1 MISVPYKSLAG
12 VILAAGGSSR
22 LGQPKQ
28 LCEWEGKPLICHAV
42 ETSLAIC
49 GADVIVVTGAYASEV
64 EASIHSYPVRIVRNP
79 DWQAGMSVSLQ
90 AGIEKLRD
98 SQTAGVLVMLCDQP
112 FLNIDDLTRLVS
124 VWQTSPEEPAA
135 SLYKGVKRVP
145 AIFPEHYLPALMT
158 LQGDT
163 GARSLLD
170 ACPTVS
176 SVEIPSAVFDV
187 DTAEDLARLNN
198 HNADINQDLKS

>member
-12 VILAAGGSSR
+12 VILAAGGSRR

-49 GADVIVVTGAYASEV
+49 GADVIVVTGANASEV
-64 EASIHSYPVRIVRNP
+64 EASIHNYPVRIARNP
-79 DWQAGMSVSLQ
+79 DWEMGMSASLRT
-90 AGIEKLRD
+90 GIQQLCGTKI
-98 SQTAGVLVMLCDQP
+98 SGVLVMLCDQP
-112 FLNIDDLTRLVS
+112 LLNVDDLTHLVT
-124 VWQTSPEEPAA
+124 VWQTLPEEPAA
-135 SLYKGVKRVP
+135 STYKGVTRVP
-145 AIFPEHYLPALMT
+145 AIFPEHCLPALMT

-170 ACPTVS
+170 AYPTVS
-176 SVEIPSAVFDV
+176 SVEIPSAAFDI
-187 DTAEDLARLNN
+187 DTVEDLARLNA
-198 HNADINQDLKS
+198 HKPDIN